1 MEPIEDLLSELTDAF
16 KTQKE
21 DLIAL
26 VTLIDIYSEQVD
38 QEGTYDEKVEF
49 IETLR
54 GLLENNPTITGEIGW
69 DVPKGLLKFLSKENI
84 DVNKVLCINKII
96 NGVMKCFYAISI
108 HGEPKKCLVTGLEL
122 LSALS
127 VEEDVSENDQQNKKE
142 LVNDQATTPVPA
154 EVFYRSSD
162 PSDSSYYG
170 ERKNTRE
177 FFLTLKAYILFE
189 FIGANLKRIS
199 TLYPSKYLGAAVAT
213 IEKFVYDH
221 RDSFEDALFLLRRVY
236 TFCRN
241 YIPPEPPKDI
251 QLNAQFTQEMLD
263 KVVQKESELQV
274 RLLRRLCTFGI
285 SSPIKAVNTN
295 SDAKYYC
302 ALNHQ
307 KFQPTAHY
315 TELLELFC
323 RFYQLAYSLDVD
335 IKADFQNVLKECR
348 IIYKSVP
355 QETDAVND
363 EAKSVLERMVYK
375 LAYTFEVQK
384 AAKERSVGLDLNGI
398 VLFSG
403 INYLETN
410 EHLVEKIS
418 ITDAIYLYLR
428 FTTPSLYSK
437 VYHSTAVESVN
448 RYWLWYAIT
457 TEPLEN
463 IKTELKNL
471 SVFVTK
477 ALLQVLLIK
486 NCVQVN
492 HQLRMVTFT
501 LLTRLLCLVPE
512 NVAFD
517 FILDVLKICPF
528 PLGKTSVLCIL
539 KDLSRQRVSKKDD
552 NPETSSIS
560 EELSKLGIDED
571 QKPKKGSIKYYIQL
585 DSSKMA
591 AVHECCLQTIR
602 DSFTANA
609 KKSEILLLST
619 YLNFFIVLREQ
630 WDRNLLQIVYSM
642 IDSTLEQLESDKL
655 SNYKEI
661 AEANKSLKYHLN
673 TMK

>member
-38 QEGTYDEKVEF
+38 QEGTFDEKAKF

-54 GLLENNPTITGEIGW
+54 GLLEENPTITGEIGW

-84 DVNKVLCINKII
+84 DVSKVLCVNNII
-96 NGVMKCFYAISI
+96 HGVMRCFYVISI

-127 VEEDVSENDQQNKKE
+127 VEDVSENNGQQNKE
-142 LVNDQATTPVPA
+142 EFVNEQAAAPAPA
-154 EVFYRSSD
+154 ETVTKSSD
-162 PSDSSYYG
+162 PSDSFYYG
-170 ERKNTRE
+170 ERKNIKE

-221 RDSFEDALFLLRRVY
+221 ADSFEDALFLLRRVY

-241 YIPPEPPKDI
+241 YISPDTPKDI

-263 KVVQKESELQV
+263 KVVEKESELQV

-285 SSPIKAVNTN
+285 SSPIKTVNTN
-295 SDAKYYC
+295 PDTKYYC

-307 KFQPTAHY
+307 KFQPTVYY
-315 TELLELFC
+315 TELLELYC

-335 IKADFQNVLKECR
+335 IKAEFQNVLKECR

-363 EAKSVLERMVYK
+363 EAKLVMERMVYK

-384 AAKERSVGLDLNGI
+384 AAKERSVGLDFNGI

-410 EHLVEKIS
+410 EHLVQKIT

-437 VYHSTAVESVN
+437 VYHSVAVESVN

-457 TEPLEN
+457 TESLEN
-463 IKTELKNL
+463 VKTELKNL

-492 HQLRMVTFT
+492 RQLRMITFT

-539 KDLSRQRVSKKDD
+539 KDLSRQRVSKRDD

-560 EELSKLGIDED
+560 EGLSKLGINED
-571 QKPKKGSIKYYIQL
+571 QKPKKRNIKYYIQL
-585 DSSKMA
+585 DPSKMV
-591 AVHECCLQTIR
+591 AVHECCLRTIH
-602 DSFTANA
+602 DSFTTDA

-619 YLNFFIVLREQ
+619 YLNFLIVLREK
-630 WDRNLLQIVYSM
+630 WDRELLEIVYST
-642 IDSTLEQLESDKL
+642 IYSRLELIGSDAL

-661 AEANKSLKYHLN
+661 VDANKSLKYYLN
-673 TMK
+673 TM

>member
-38 QEGTYDEKVEF
+38 QEGTFDEKAKF

-54 GLLENNPTITGEIGW
+54 GLLEENPTITGEIGW

-84 DVNKVLCINKII
+84 DVSKVLCVNNII
-96 NGVMKCFYAISI
+96 HGVMRCFYVISI

-127 VEEDVSENDQQNKKE
+127 VEDVSENNDQQNKE
-142 LVNDQATTPVPA
+142 EFVNEQAAAPAPA
-154 EVFYRSSD
+154 ETVTKSSD

-170 ERKNTRE
+170 ERKNIKE

-221 RDSFEDALFLLRRVY
+221 ADSFEDALFLLRRVY

-241 YIPPEPPKDI
+241 YISPDTPKDI

-263 KVVQKESELQV
+263 KVVEKESELQV

-285 SSPIKAVNTN
+285 SSPIKTVNTN
-295 SDAKYYC
+295 PDTKYYC

-307 KFQPTAHY
+307 KFQPTVYY
-315 TELLELFC
+315 TELLELYC

-335 IKADFQNVLKECR
+335 IKAEFQNVLKECR

-363 EAKSVLERMVYK
+363 EAKLVMERMVYK

-410 EHLVEKIS
+410 EHLVQKIT

-437 VYHSTAVESVN
+437 VYHSVAVESVN

-457 TEPLEN
+457 TESLEN
-463 IKTELKNL
+463 VKTELKNL

-492 HQLRMVTFT
+492 RQLRMITFT

-539 KDLSRQRVSKKDD
+539 KDLSRQRVSKRDD

-560 EELSKLGIDED
+560 EGLSKLGINED
-571 QKPKKGSIKYYIQL
+571 QKPKKRNIKYYIQL
-585 DSSKMA
+585 DPSKMV
-591 AVHECCLQTIR
+591 AVHECCLRTIH
-602 DSFTANA
+602 DSFTTDA
-609 KKSEILLLST
+609 KKGEILLLST
-619 YLNFFIVLREQ
+619 YLNFLIVLREQ
-630 WDRNLLQIVYSM
+630 WDRELLEIVYST
-642 IDSTLEQLESDKL
+642 IYSRLELIGSDAL

-661 AEANKSLKYHLN
+661 VDANKSLKYYLN
-673 TMK
+673 TM

>member
-38 QEGTYDEKVEF
+38 QEGTFDEKAKF

-54 GLLENNPTITGEIGW
+54 GLLEENPTITGEIGW

-84 DVNKVLCINKII
+84 DVSKVLCVNNII
-96 NGVMKCFYAISI
+96 HGVMRCFYVISI

-127 VEEDVSENDQQNKKE
+127 VEDVSENNDQQNKE
-142 LVNDQATTPVPA
+142 EFVNEQAAAPAPA
-154 EVFYRSSD
+154 ETVTKSSD

-170 ERKNTRE
+170 ERKNIKE

-221 RDSFEDALFLLRRVY
+221 ADSFEDALFLLRRVY

-241 YIPPEPPKDI
+241 YIPPDTPKDI

-263 KVVQKESELQV
+263 KVVEKESELQV

-285 SSPIKAVNTN
+285 SSPIKTVNTN
-295 SDAKYYC
+295 PDTKYYC

-307 KFQPTAHY
+307 KFQPTVYY
-315 TELLELFC
+315 TELLELYC

-335 IKADFQNVLKECR
+335 IKAEFQNVLKECR

-355 QETDAVND
+355 QEADAVND
-363 EAKSVLERMVYK
+363 EAKLVMERMVYK

-410 EHLVEKIS
+410 EHLVQKIT

-437 VYHSTAVESVN
+437 VYHSVAVESVN

-457 TEPLEN
+457 TESLEN
-463 IKTELKNL
+463 VKTELKNL

-492 HQLRMVTFT
+492 HQLRMITFT

-539 KDLSRQRVSKKDD
+539 KDLSRQRVSKRDD

-560 EELSKLGIDED
+560 EGLSKLGINED
-571 QKPKKGSIKYYIQL
+571 QKPKKGNIKYYIQL

-591 AVHECCLQTIR
+591 AVHECCLRTIH
-602 DSFTANA
+602 DSFTTDA

-619 YLNFFIVLREQ
+619 YLNFLIVLREQ
-630 WDRNLLQIVYSM
+630 WDRELLEIVYST
-642 IDSTLEQLESDKL
+642 IYSRLELIGSDAL

-661 AEANKSLKYHLN
+661 VDANKSLKYYLN
-673 TMK
+673 TM